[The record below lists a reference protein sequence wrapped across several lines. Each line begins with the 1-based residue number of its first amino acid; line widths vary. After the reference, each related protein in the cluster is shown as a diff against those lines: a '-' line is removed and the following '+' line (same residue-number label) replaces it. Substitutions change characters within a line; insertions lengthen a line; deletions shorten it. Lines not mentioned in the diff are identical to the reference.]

1 MGSEMCIRDSSKCV
15 PVQRLSKGFKDLSAS
30 FQSSPLSN
38 DLITLKNES
47 AIARSVRNLVLTI
60 QGERPF
66 QPVLGTGVSRLLFEN
81 MDKLTASAIRSE
93 LRTTIENYEPRV
105 EINEILVEPD
115 FEGNAFHVTLQYFII
130 GIDVPE
136 QELTFALEPTR

>member
-1 MGSEMCIRDSSKCV
+1 M
-15 PVQRLSKGFKDLSAS
+15 PVQRISRGFKDLSAS
-30 FQSSPLSN
+30 FQTNPLSN
-38 DLITLKNES
+38 DLIALKNES
-47 AIARSVRNLVLTI
+47 AIARSVRNLVLTG

-105 EINEILVEPD
+105 EINEIIVEPD
-115 FEGNAFHVTLQYFII
+115 FERNAFDVTLQYFII
-130 GIDVPE
+130 GMDVPE
-136 QELTFALEPTR
+136 QELTFALAPTR

>member
-1 MGSEMCIRDSSKCV
+1 M
-15 PVQRLSKGFKDLSAS
+15 PVQRISKGFLDLSAS
-30 FQSSPLSN
+30 FQENPLTN
-38 DLITLKNES
+38 DLIALKNEN

-66 QPVLGTGVSRLLFEN
+66 QPVLGTGVSKLLFEN
-81 MDKLTASAIRSE
+81 MDRLTASAIRSE
-93 LRTTIENYEPRV
+93 IRSTIENFEPRV

-115 FEGNAFHVTLQYFII
+115 FEGNAFNVTLQYFII

-136 QELTFALEPTR
+136 QELTFALEPSR

>member
-1 MGSEMCIRDSSKCV
+1 M
-15 PVQRLSKGFKDLSAS
+15 PVQRLSRGFKDLSAS
-30 FQSSPLSN
+30 FQTNPLSN
-38 DLITLKNES
+38 DLIALKNES
-47 AIARSVRNLVLTI
+47 SIARSVRNLVLTI

-66 QPVLGTGVSRLLFEN
+66 QPTLGTGVNNLLFDN

-130 GIDVPE
+130 GMDVPE

>member
-1 MGSEMCIRDSSKCV
+1 M
-15 PVQRLSKGFKDLSAS
+15 PVQRLSKGFRDLSAS
-30 FQSSPLSN
+30 FQTNPLSN
-38 DLITLKNES
+38 DLIALKNES
-47 AIARSVRNLVLTI
+47 AIARSVRNLVLTG

-105 EINEILVEPD
+105 EINEIIVEPD
-115 FEGNAFHVTLQYFII
+115 LEGNAFHVTLQYFII

>member
-1 MGSEMCIRDSSKCV
+1 M
-15 PVQRLSKGFKDLSAS
+15 PVQRISRGFKDLSAS
-30 FQSSPLSN
+30 FQTNPLSN
-38 DLITLKNES
+38 DLIALKNES

-115 FEGNAFHVTLQYFII
+115 FERNAFDVTLQYFII
-130 GIDVPE
+130 GMDVPE

>member
-1 MGSEMCIRDSSKCV
+1 V

-30 FQSSPLSN
+30 FQTSPLSN
-38 DLITLKNES
+38 DFIALKNES

-66 QPVLGTGVSRLLFEN
+66 QPVLGTGVNNLLFDN

-93 LRTTIENYEPRV
+93 IRTTIENYEPRV

-136 QELTFALEPTR
+136 QELTFALAPTR

>member
-1 MGSEMCIRDSSKCV
+1 M

-30 FQSSPLSN
+30 FQTSPLNN
-38 DLITLKNES
+38 DLIALKNES

-105 EINEILVEPD
+105 EINEIIVEAD
-115 FEGNAFHVTLQYFII
+115 FERNAFDVTLQYFII
-130 GIDVPE
+130 GMDVPE

>member
-1 MGSEMCIRDSSKCV
+1 M
-15 PVQRLSKGFKDLSAS
+15 PVQRISRGFKDLSAS
-30 FQSSPLSN
+30 FQTNPLSN
-38 DLITLKNES
+38 DLIALKNES
-47 AIARSVRNLVLTI
+47 AIARSVRNLILTG

-93 LRTTIENYEPRV
+93 IRTTIENYEPRV
-105 EINEILVEPD
+105 EINEIIVEPNP
-115 FEGNAFHVTLQYFII
+115 EGNAMDVTLQYFII

>member
-1 MGSEMCIRDSSKCV
+1 M

-47 AIARSVRNLVLTI
+47 AIARSVRNLVLTG

-105 EINEILVEPD
+105 EINEIIVEAD
-115 FEGNAFHVTLQYFII
+115 FERNAFDVTLQYFII
-130 GIDVPE
+130 GMDVPE

>member
-1 MGSEMCIRDSSKCV
+1 M
-15 PVQRLSKGFKDLSAS
+15 PVQRLSRGFKDLSAS
-30 FQSSPLSN
+30 FQTNPLSN
-38 DLITLKNES
+38 DLIALKNES

-66 QPVLGTGVSRLLFEN
+66 QPVLGTGVNNLLFDN

-105 EINEILVEPD
+105 EINEIIVEAD
-115 FEGNAFHVTLQYFII
+115 FEKNAFDVTLQYFII
-130 GIDVPE
+130 GMDVPE
-136 QELTFALEPTR
+136 QELTFALAPTR

>member
-1 MGSEMCIRDSSKCV
+1 M

-30 FQSSPLSN
+30 FQTNPLSN
-38 DLITLKNES
+38 DLIALKNES
-47 AIARSVRNLVLTI
+47 AIARSVRNLVLTA

-93 LRTTIENYEPRV
+93 IITTIENYEPRV
-105 EINEILVEPD
+105 EINEIIVEPNP
-115 FEGNAFHVTLQYFII
+115 EGNAMDVTLQYFII

>member
-1 MGSEMCIRDSSKCV
+1 M
-15 PVQRLSKGFKDLSAS
+15 PVERLSRGFKDLSAS
-30 FQSSPLSN
+30 FKTNPLSN
-38 DLITLKNES
+38 DLIALKNES

-66 QPVLGTGVSRLLFEN
+66 QPVLGTGVNNLLFDN

-115 FEGNAFHVTLQYFII
+115 FEGNAMHVTLQYFII

>member
-1 MGSEMCIRDSSKCV
+1 M

-47 AIARSVRNLVLTI
+47 AIARSVRNLVLTG

-105 EINEILVEPD
+105 EINEIIVEAD
-115 FEGNAFHVTLQYFII
+115 FEKNAFDVTLQYFII
-130 GIDVPE
+130 GMDVPE

>member
-1 MGSEMCIRDSSKCV
+1 M

-30 FQSSPLSN
+30 FQTNPLSN
-38 DLITLKNES
+38 DLIALKNES
-47 AIARSVRNLVLTI
+47 AIARSVRNLVLTGR
-60 QGERPF
+60 GERPF
-66 QPVLGTGVSRLLFEN
+66 QPILGTGVSRLLFEN

-93 LRTTIENYEPRV
+93 IRTTIENYEPRV

>member
-1 MGSEMCIRDSSKCV
+1 MYKRQNLDYSKCV
-15 PVQRLSKGFKDLSAS
+15 PVQRLSRGFKDLSAS
-30 FQSSPLSN
+30 FQTNPLSN
-38 DLITLKNES
+38 DLIALKNES

-93 LRTTIENYEPRV
+93 IRTTIENYEPRV

-115 FEGNAFHVTLQYFII
+115 FEGNAMHVTLQYFII

>member
-1 MGSEMCIRDSSKCV
+1 M
-15 PVQRLSKGFKDLSAS
+15 PVERLSRGFKDLSAS
-30 FQSSPLSN
+30 FQTSPLNN
-38 DLITLKNES
+38 DLIALKNES
-47 AIARSVRNLVLTI
+47 AIARSVRNLVLTGR
-60 QGERPF
+60 GERPF
-66 QPVLGTGVSRLLFEN
+66 QPILGTGVSRLLFEN

>member
-1 MGSEMCIRDSSKCV
+1 M

-30 FQSSPLSN
+30 FQTNPLSN
-38 DLITLKNES
+38 DLIALKNES
-47 AIARSVRNLVLTI
+47 AIARSVRNLVLTA

-105 EINEILVEPD
+105 EINEIIVEPNP
-115 FEGNAFHVTLQYFII
+115 EGNAMDVTLQYFII

>member
-1 MGSEMCIRDSSKCV
+1 M
-15 PVQRLSKGFKDLSAS
+15 PVQRLSKGFRDLSAS
-30 FQSSPLSN
+30 FQTNPLSN
-38 DLITLKNES
+38 DLIALKNES
-47 AIARSVRNLVLTI
+47 AIARSVRNLVLTG

-93 LRTTIENYEPRV
+93 IRTTIENYEPRV
-105 EINEILVEPD
+105 EINEIIVEPD

>member
-1 MGSEMCIRDSSKCV
+1 V
-15 PVQRLSKGFKDLSAS
+15 PVERLSRGFKDLSAS
-30 FQSSPLSN
+30 FQTNPLSN
-38 DLITLKNES
+38 DLIALKNES
-47 AIARSVRNLVLTI
+47 AIARSVRNLVLTG

-130 GIDVPE
+130 GMDVPE

>member
-1 MGSEMCIRDSSKCV
+1 M

-93 LRTTIENYEPRV
+93 IRTTIENYEPRV

-115 FEGNAFHVTLQYFII
+115 FEGNAMHVTLQYFII

>member
-1 MGSEMCIRDSSKCV
+1 M
-15 PVQRLSKGFKDLSAS
+15 PVERLSRGFKDLSAS
-30 FQSSPLSN
+30 FQTNPLSN
-38 DLITLKNES
+38 DLIALKNES
-47 AIARSVRNLVLTI
+47 AIARSVRNLVLTE

-66 QPVLGTGVSRLLFEN
+66 QPILGTGVSRLLFEN

-115 FEGNAFHVTLQYFII
+115 FERNAFHVTLQYFII

>member
-1 MGSEMCIRDSSKCV
+1 M
-15 PVQRLSKGFKDLSAS
+15 PVQRISRGFKDLSAS
-30 FQSSPLSN
+30 FQTNPLSN
-38 DLITLKNES
+38 DLIALKNES

-66 QPVLGTGVSRLLFEN
+66 QPVLGTGVNNLLFDN

-105 EINEILVEPD
+105 EINEIIVEAD
-115 FEGNAFHVTLQYFII
+115 FERNAFDVTLQYFII

>member
-1 MGSEMCIRDSSKCV
+1 M
-15 PVQRLSKGFKDLSAS
+15 PVQRLSRGFKDLSAS
-30 FQSSPLSN
+30 FQTNPLSN
-38 DLITLKNES
+38 DLIALKNES
-47 AIARSVRNLVLTI
+47 AIARSVRNLVLTG

-81 MDKLTASAIRSE
+81 MDKLTAAAIRSE

-130 GIDVPE
+130 GMDVPE

>member
-1 MGSEMCIRDSSKCV
+1 M

-30 FQSSPLSN
+30 FQTSPLSN
-38 DLITLKNES
+38 DLIALKNES

-93 LRTTIENYEPRV
+93 IRNTIENYEPRV
-105 EINEILVEPD
+105 EISEILVEPD
-115 FEGNAFHVTLQYFII
+115 FEGNAMHVTLQYFII

>member
-1 MGSEMCIRDSSKCV
+1 M
-15 PVQRLSKGFKDLSAS
+15 PVQRRSKGFLDLSAS
-30 FQSSPLSN
+30 FQENPLTN
-38 DLITLKNES
+38 DLIALKNEN

-66 QPVLGTGVSRLLFEN
+66 QPVLGTGVSQLLFEN
-81 MDKLTASAIRSE
+81 MDKLTAAAIRSE
-93 LRTTIENYEPRV
+93 IRSTIENFEPRV

-115 FEGNAFHVTLQYFII
+115 FEGNAFNVTLQYFII

-136 QELTFALEPTR
+136 QELTFALEPSR

>member
-1 MGSEMCIRDSSKCV
+1 M
-15 PVQRLSKGFKDLSAS
+15 PVQRISRGFKDLSAS
-30 FQSSPLSN
+30 FQTNPLSN
-38 DLITLKNES
+38 DLIALKNES

-66 QPVLGTGVSRLLFEN
+66 QPVLGTGVNNLLFDN

-105 EINEILVEPD
+105 EINEIIVEAD
-115 FEGNAFHVTLQYFII
+115 FERNAFDVTLQYFII
-130 GIDVPE
+130 GMDVPE
-136 QELTFALEPTR
+136 QELTFALAPTR

>member
-1 MGSEMCIRDSSKCV
+1 M

-30 FQSSPLSN
+30 FQTSPLSN
-38 DLITLKNES
+38 DLIALKNES

-93 LRTTIENYEPRV
+93 IRTTIENYEPRV

-115 FEGNAFHVTLQYFII
+115 LEGNAMHVTLQYFII